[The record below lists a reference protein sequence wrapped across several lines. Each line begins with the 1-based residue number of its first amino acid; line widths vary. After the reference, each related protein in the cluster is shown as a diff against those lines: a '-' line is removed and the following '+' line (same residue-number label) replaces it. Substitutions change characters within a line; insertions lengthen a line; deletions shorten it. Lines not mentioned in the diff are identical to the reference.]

1 MFLTAL
7 DGGRDTININ
17 GEFKIQSNTK
27 INLASIPQKEENTI
41 FIGERTAK
49 GLWFVQGYVHNPC
62 PRWRW
67 NFHVPNLT

>member
-49 GLWFVQGYVHNPC
+49 GL
-62 PRWRW
+62 
-67 NFHVPNLT
+67 